1 MKNTIHR
8 LTIAGFLLLLVLTLV
23 PNQWVGQDARAQTTQ
38 SDSGI
43 VEVDVPV
50 QGTYLR
56 TLDWWPY
63 WAPGVYEYDDE
74 LEMDLETSDLY
85 HPEKPAIVDLE
96 ANGFTENDKVMIS
109 YTSKLYF
116 SGAWD
121 PSNPGD
127 LAEDEEAGVVA
138 LFSATP
144 DLKPIGELHR
154 VPGAIDFGED
164 YTTLHTYWPQNL
176 EDLANTLATK
186 GITVDRGGDTDI
198 PQDFLI
204 TPYSGMWVQVP
215 RNAKYLFLCVSDV
228 YFADNTG
235 SLNVTVEKDTDGDGL
250 PDSWE
255 QDGIDFDKDGTVDL
269 DLPMLGADWEHKDIF
284 VEADYMSGYAPNP
297 LAINDV
303 IDAFAKSP
311 VSNPDNVNGINLH
324 VVVDEVVPWKELL
337 NVWTDYYSMKNTYL
351 GTEEERLNLN
361 AIQAKK
367 MTFRYCLFIDKMGL
381 DPKCPG
387 MAEGITCDDF
397 ILAFGAF
404 TDGGSREDQAA
415 VFMHELGHALGLW
428 HGGNVEVNYKP
439 NYLSVMNYAFEFN
452 TSKPTRPLDYSQAS
466 CIDLNEASLDESQG
480 LGYSEVTVWRAPGG
494 VLCTNTLGLFIN
506 WDDDVDADMGTAQ
519 VNLNHNPDKGWP
531 SPADQELTDYN
542 DWANLVYRF
551 RGTRLS
557 AASATPED
565 YHIELTTDQIE
576 QMREEGKNIIVVSS
590 PEPESKGSGLPMA
603 VIYTVAGVAAVGIVA
618 AAVLLFRRKSSQLPG
633 K

>member
-23 PNQWVGQDARAQTTQ
+23 PNQWVGQDARAETTQ
-38 SDSGI
+38 TDSGI

-50 QGTYLR
+50 RGTFLR
-56 TLDWWPY
+56 AIDWWPY
-63 WAPGVYEYDDE
+63 NSPGIHEYDDE
-74 LEMDLETSDLY
+74 LELWLETSDLY
-85 HPEKPAIVDLE
+85 HPEEPAIVDLE
-96 ANGFTENDKVMIS
+96 ANGFTENDKVIIS
-109 YTSKLYF
+109 YTAKAYYN
-116 SGAWD
+116 GAWGSSIVT
-121 PSNPGD
+121 PS
-127 LAEDEEAGVVA
+127 LWEDGEAPLVA

-154 VPGAIDFGED
+154 VPGAIDYGED
-164 YTTLHTYWPQNL
+164 FTTARTIATQDWV
-176 EDLANTLATK
+176 DMADKLAGK
-186 GITVDRGGDTDI
+186 GITVDRGGETDI
-198 PQDFLI
+198 PEDFLI
-204 TPYSGMWVQVP
+204 TPYSGMWLQVP
-215 RNAKYLFLCVSDV
+215 RNAKYLFLCLNDSLTL
-228 YFADNTG
+228 DNTG
-235 SLNVTVEKDTDGDGL
+235 SLTVTIEKDTDGDGL

-255 QDGIDFDKDGTVDL
+255 QNGIDFDKDGTVDL

-284 VEADYMSGYAPNP
+284 VEADYMSGYAPNL
-297 LAINDV
+297 LAISDV

-311 VSNPDNVNGINLH
+311 VENPDSVDGINLH
-324 VVVDEVVPWKELL
+324 VVVDETVPWKELL
-337 NVWTDYYSMKNTYL
+337 NVWADYYSLKNKYL
-351 GTEEERLNLN
+351 GTEEERSNPN

-367 MTFRYCLFIDKMGL
+367 MTFRYCLFIDKMGF

-428 HGGNVEVNYKP
+428 HGGNVKVNYKP

-452 TSKPTRPLDYSQAS
+452 TWKPTRPLDYSHGS
-466 CIDLNEASLDESQG
+466 CIDLNEASLDESAG
-480 LGYSEVTVWRAPGG
+480 IGYSEVTVWRGPGG
-494 VLCTNTLGLFIN
+494 DLLRNSLALEIDWNNDNITDLS
-506 WDDDVDADMGTAQ
+506 AK
-519 VNLNHNPDKGWP
+519 VNLNNDPDFP
-531 SPADQELTDYN
+531 SPDGETLKDYN

-565 YHIELTTDQIE
+565 YHVELTVDQIE
-576 QMREEGKNIIVVSS
+576 RMREEAKDMVEVSV
-590 PEPESKGSGLPMA
+590 PEPADSGSGLPMA